1 MLEQK
6 LYTFIKL
13 AECESTTDS
22 SRNSYDTA
30 CSKPAVKIS

>member
-13 AECESTTDS
+13 AECESTTQ
-22 SRNSYDTA
+22 TA
-30 CSKPAVKIS
+30 LELHMTQPAVKSS